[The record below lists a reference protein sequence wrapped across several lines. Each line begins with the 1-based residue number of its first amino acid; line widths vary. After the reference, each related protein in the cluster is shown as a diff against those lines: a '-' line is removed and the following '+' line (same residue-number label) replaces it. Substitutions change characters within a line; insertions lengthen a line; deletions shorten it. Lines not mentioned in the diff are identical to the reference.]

1 MMMRKYDEAIFHAER
16 GLELEPNSA
25 DVVYT
30 YANILLYVGRQE
42 ESISFFQSAIRLNP
56 KPPNTYLRHYAVA
69 LRDTARYEEAIAQL
83 KKAIE
88 REPRDIM
95 SYIVLAS
102 TYSMAGR
109 EKEARAA
116 ADEVLKINPKFS
128 LEQFAKIHPYKD
140 PATKERYIDALRK
153 AGLK

>member
-1 MMMRKYDEAIFHAER
+1 MMARKYDEAIAHAER

-25 DVVYT
+25 DVVDL
-30 YANILLYVGRQE
+30 YANILLYAGG
-42 ESISFFQSAIRLNP
+42 ESIPFSQNAIRLNP

-69 LRDTARYEEAIAQL
+69 LRDTGRYEEAIAQL

-102 TYSMAGR
+102 TFSMAGR
-109 EKEARAA
+109 EKEPRAA
-116 ADEVLKINPKFS
+116 AAEVLRINPKFS
-128 LEQFAKIHPYKD
+128 LEHFQKIHPYKD
-140 PATKERYIDALRK
+140 SATKDRYMDSLRK

>member
-1 MMMRKYDEAIFHAER
+1 
-16 GLELEPNSA
+16 
-25 DVVYT
+25 
-30 YANILLYVGRQE
+30 
-42 ESISFFQSAIRLNP
+42 AIRFNP

-69 LRDTARYEEAIAQL
+69 LRDVGRYEEAIVQL

-95 SYIVLAS
+95 SFIVLTS
-102 TYSMAGR
+102 TYSMAG
-109 EKEARAA
+109 KDNEAREAA
-116 ADEVLKINPKFS
+116 AEVLKINPKFS

-140 PATKERYIDALRK
+140 PATKDRYIDSLRK

>member
-1 MMMRKYDEAIFHAER
+1 M
-16 GLELEPNSA
+16 
-25 DVVYT
+25 
-30 YANILLYVGRQE
+30 
-42 ESISFFQSAIRLNP
+42 
-56 KPPNTYLRHYAVA
+56 RHYAVA
-69 LRDTARYEEAIAQL
+69 LRDTGRYEEAIAQL

-102 TYSMAGR
+102 TYGMAGR

-116 ADEVLKINPKFS
+116 AAEVLKINPRFS

-140 PATKERYIDALRK
+140 PATKERYIDSLRK

>member
-1 MMMRKYDEAIFHAER
+1 M
-16 GLELEPNSA
+16 
-25 DVVYT
+25 
-30 YANILLYVGRQE
+30 
-42 ESISFFQSAIRLNP
+42 
-56 KPPNTYLRHYAVA
+56 RHYAVA
-69 LRDTARYEEAIAQL
+69 LRDTGRYEEAIAQV

-88 REPRDIM
+88 REPRDVM

-128 LEQFAKIHPYKD
+128 LEHFAKIHPYKD
-140 PATKERYIDALRK
+140 PATKERYIDSLRK